1 MDGHAAGALVHTKVI
16 RTRSVWRRRIATAA
30 AAILLLAQ
38 SLGAAHYHPVA
49 SAHHPSITAAA
60 APDSLCSLC
69 LHHNHA
75 PSVTAAHLS
84 LAAPHRIASRD
95 SNDFRSALVSAF
107 DSHLFGRAPPA
118 SV

>member
-1 MDGHAAGALVHTKVI
+1 MDGHTPGALEHAKVV
-16 RTRSVWRRRIATAA
+16 RTRYVWQRRIAAAA

-38 SLGAAHYHPVA
+38 SLGAAHYHPVV
-49 SAHHPSITAAA
+49 SAQHPSITAAA

-75 PSVTAAHLS
+75 PSVTTAHLS
-84 LAAPHRIASRD
+84 LAAPHRAGGRD
-95 SNDFRSALVSAF
+95 SNDFCFAIKSSF